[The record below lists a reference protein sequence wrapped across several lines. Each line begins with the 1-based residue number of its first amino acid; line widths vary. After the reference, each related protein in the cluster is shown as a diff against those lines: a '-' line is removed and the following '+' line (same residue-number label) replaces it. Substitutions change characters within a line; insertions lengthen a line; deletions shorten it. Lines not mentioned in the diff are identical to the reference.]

1 METSLKEIILLF
13 LKKWKLITIVFFSAA
28 IISSII
34 SLSLQ
39 NHYQSVAVIKIKNS
53 NNSSFNGLVRNLG
66 QSFGGISSILG
77 PQEGDMTR
85 YVLDVLG
92 SKTFLKVFLDEH
104 DFLPEIMASKKYDTS
119 SRSIIYDKKIFL
131 TETQQWVRKPSG
143 RRVSKPT
150 YVEAHKT
157 FTTKILNLTLNPDSG
172 FITIAVEH
180 KSPEIAFNL
189 LSLYLKEADSF
200 FRKRALFE
208 ANSSLEYLNNKLP
221 RLAIKETKSSAAELI
236 KINLNKA
243 MVAEVSENYILE
255 IIDKPYL
262 PERKSWP
269 RRTEIVLI
277 SSIVSVFLT
286 CLFLYAK
293 FLYRKT

>member
-1 METSLKEIILLF
+1 MEKSLKEIILLF
-13 LKKWKLITIVFFSAA
+13 ISEWKLITIGFFSVAVL
-28 IISSII
+28 SSII
-34 SLSLQ
+34 SLSFP
-39 NHYQSVAVIKIKNS
+39 NYYQSVAVLKIKNS
-53 NNSSFNGLVRNLG
+53 NPGSINGLVRNLG
-66 QSFGGISSILG
+66 QSLGGISSILG
-77 PQEGDMTR
+77 SQEGDQTR

-104 DFLPEIMASKKYDTS
+104 NFLPEIMASKKYDAS
-119 SRSIIYDKKIFL
+119 SRSISYDKKIYIQ
-131 TETQQWVRKPSG
+131 ETQQWVRKPSG
-143 RRVSKPT
+143 RRLSKPS
-150 YVEAHKT
+150 YLEAHKT
-157 FTTKILNLTLNPDSG
+157 FTTKILSLTLNPDSG
-172 FITIAVEH
+172 FITIAIEH

-200 FRKRALFE
+200 FRKRALSE

-236 KINLNKA
+236 KINLNRA
-243 MVAEVSENYILE
+243 MIAEVSENYLLE
-255 IIDKPYL
+255 IVDKPYL

-277 SSIVSVFLT
+277 SSFLSVFLI

-293 FLYRKT
+293 FLYRKS